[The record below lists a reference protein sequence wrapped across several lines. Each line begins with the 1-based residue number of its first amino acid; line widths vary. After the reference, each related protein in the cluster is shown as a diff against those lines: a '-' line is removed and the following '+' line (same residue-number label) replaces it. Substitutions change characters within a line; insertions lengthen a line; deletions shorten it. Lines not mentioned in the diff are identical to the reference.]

1 MVLVQFLVVL
11 LFLYIGMRVGGIGVG
26 FAGGAG
32 VIVLSALG
40 ATPGDMPMLVIVFIM
55 VVIVAIAA
63 MQEAGGIEYLVDLT
77 ERLLRRYPRL
87 LVITAPLSTWLLTM
101 MASTGQV
108 SFACMPVIVG
118 VAKENNIKP
127 TRALALSVSA
137 SLLGIVASPI
147 SAAVIFFSGILEKS
161 HSGWG
166 YIELIAVSIPSTFLA
181 LLVTSV
187 FYLCWDRIRQQ
198 DRLYDNPVQV
208 KARTEREIPTY
219 AARSVLIFIVGLV
232 VLCYAIVT
240 SPKLGLITDPVMSSG
255 QARVGVMLGVALL
268 ILVSCRV
275 NVQKVPSGSVFKTGM
290 TSCICI
296 LGVAWL
302 GSTFMDSNQ
311 QWLQSTLSSHFLES
325 PIMLAIIIMAAS
337 CFLYSQ
343 AASTKILFPAALS
356 MGVAPGI
363 LVACF
368 PATASLFILPNYPT
382 LLAAVELDVTGS
394 TKLGRHII
402 DHPFL
407 LPGLASVLLSILFAA
422 GLAFLIQ

>member
-1 MVLVQFLVVL
+1 MILVQFLVVL

-147 SAAVIFFSGILEKS
+147 SAAVIFSRGYWRKGMTAGAILSSLRYQYRPPFLRCWSPPFFTCSGTES
-161 HSGWG
+161 AS
-166 YIELIAVSIPSTFLA
+166 
-181 LLVTSV
+181 
-187 FYLCWDRIRQQ
+187 RI
-198 DRLYDNPVQV
+198 
-208 KARTEREIPTY
+208 
-219 AARSVLIFIVGLV
+219 
-232 VLCYAIVT
+232 
-240 SPKLGLITDPVMSSG
+240 
-255 QARVGVMLGVALL
+255 
-268 ILVSCRV
+268 
-275 NVQKVPSGSVFKTGM
+275 GSVTIRFRLRHG
-290 TSCICI
+290 
-296 LGVAWL
+296 
-302 GSTFMDSNQ
+302 
-311 QWLQSTLSSHFLES
+311 LSG
-325 PIMLAIIIMAAS
+325 
-337 CFLYSQ
+337 
-343 AASTKILFPAALS
+343 LS
-356 MGVAPGI
+356 RPMPV
-363 LVACF
+363 VRC
-368 PATASLFILPNYPT
+368 
-382 LLAAVELDVTGS
+382 
-394 TKLGRHII
+394 
-402 DHPFL
+402 
-407 LPGLASVLLSILFAA
+407 
-422 GLAFLIQ
+422 